1 MKNTC
6 PLLVKSA
13 KLDNTF
19 YLWVWRRGTAEMFYS
34 RTLVSTVITVY
45 IYIDQCLVDWNF
57 SWKPGASQE
66 TPESVLFL
74 VLKVLFDIKVYF
86 TQPVFK
92 MSVLTKY
99 FVYNSSGSDVFL
111 QETCYLRTR
120 QSGPHGRSITVIFL
134 SVYRRE
140 YLATPHP
147 PTHRSVSQ
155 GFVAWPGRGY

>member
-1 MKNTC
+1 MQNSIILFIYGSGEEG
-6 PLLVKSA
+6 LLKCFIVE
-13 KLDNTF
+13 LC
-19 YLWVWRRGTAEMFYS
+19 
-34 RTLVSTVITVY
+34 TVQFLQY
-45 IYIDQCLVDWNF
+45 IYRLV
-57 SWKPGASQE
+57 PGRL
-66 TPESVLFL
+66 ESFL

-147 PTHRSVSQ
+147 PTGRSPK
-155 GFVAWPGRGY
+155 GL

>member
-1 MKNTC
+1 
-6 PLLVKSA
+6 
-13 KLDNTF
+13 
-19 YLWVWRRGTAEMFYS
+19 MFYS
-34 RTLVSTVITVY
+34 RTLDSTVFTVY
-45 IYIDQCLVDWNF
+45 VNIDQCLVDWNL
-57 SWKPGASQE
+57 SRKPGASQE
-66 TPESVLFL
+66 TPESVYSVLVLVL

-147 PTHRSVSQ
+147 PTGRSPK
-155 GFVAWPGRGY
+155 GL